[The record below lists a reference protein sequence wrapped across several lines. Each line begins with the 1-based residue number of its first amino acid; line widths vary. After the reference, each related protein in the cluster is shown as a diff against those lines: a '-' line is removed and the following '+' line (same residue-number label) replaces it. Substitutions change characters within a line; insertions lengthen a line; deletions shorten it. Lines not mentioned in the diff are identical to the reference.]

1 MSVIIVTSILAKLG
15 DVSGSVGRSH
25 RSEEV
30 SVMGMEQ
37 RASVIWSY
45 YFKQPLKSNGMMK
58 EEKTKSFAVSKR
70 MVYNS
75 YLKVM
80 SKNGCAGIDGE
91 SIKMFEADMS
101 KNLYKIY
108 NRMASGSY
116 FPPPVRTALIPK
128 KQGGFRP
135 LGIPTVGDRIA
146 QGVVKDHLEP
156 SMDKMFHDSSF
167 GYRPGRSAHDALAQ
181 CHANCLQYA
190 WVVDVD
196 IKGFFDNIS
205 HDKLM
210 ELLRQHTEEKWVLL
224 YVDRWLRAGIEQED
238 GSILAR
244 TKGTPQGGVI
254 SPLLSNLYLDH
265 AFDNWMKQ
273 SNPDNPFE
281 RYADDIVIHCRSKEE
296 AIQLLA
302 ALEIQMDGY
311 SLTLHP
317 EKTKIVYCKNYL
329 RNEEHDQNSFTFL
342 SYTFRPRA
350 ATDKFDRNK
359 LIVLFNGAISKA
371 AKTSIRQSV
380 RKVLNP
386 QWTNGT
392 LDAFAKVL
400 NPKIRGWINYYGKFF
415 KSRMIRIFD
424 YLDYLMQRWLANKYR
439 ITSKAETLAK
449 LRRIKEETPGLFYHW
464 KFGINNG

>member
-1 MSVIIVTSILAKLG
+1 
-15 DVSGSVGRSH
+15 
-25 RSEEV
+25 
-30 SVMGMEQ
+30 
-37 RASVIWSY
+37 
-45 YFKQPLKSNGMMK
+45 MK

-80 SKNGCAGIDGE
+80 SKNGCAGIDGQ
-91 SIKMFEADMS
+91 SIEMFEATMS

-116 FPPPVRTALIPK
+116 FPPPVRTVLIPK

-135 LGIPTVGDRIA
+135 LGIPTVADRIA

-156 SMDKMFHDSSF
+156 AMDKMFHDSSF

-205 HDKLM
+205 HEKLM
-210 ELLRQHTEEKWVLL
+210 DLLKQHTQEKWVLL
-224 YVDRWLRAGIEQED
+224 YVERWLNAGIEQED
-238 GSILAR
+238 GSIMAR

-254 SPLLSNLYLDH
+254 SPLLANLYLDH
-265 AFDNWMKQ
+265 AFDKWMKQ
-273 SNPDNPFE
+273 SNANNPFE

-296 AIQLLA
+296 AEKLLA
-302 ALEIQMDGY
+302 ALENQMNEY

-317 EKTKIVYCKNYL
+317 EKTKVVYCKNYR

-342 SYTFRPRA
+342 SYTFRPRPA
-350 ATDKFDRNK
+350 KDKFDSNK
-359 LIVLFNGAISKA
+359 LIVLFNGAISNA
-371 AKTSIRQSV
+371 AKTSIRKAI

-386 QWTNGT
+386 QWTSGK
-392 LDAFAKVL
+392 LEAFAKVL

-415 KSRMIRIFD
+415 KMRMIRTFN
-424 YLDYLMQRWLANKYR
+424 YLDSLIMRWIANKYK
-439 ITSKAETLAK
+439 ITSKAETLEK
-449 LRRIKEETPGLFYHW
+449 FKRIKEEPPLMFYHW
-464 KFGINNG
+464 KFGIN